1 MAYIRKQKGKWQCII
16 RKKGHPHIYKTF
28 LSKADCNAYAQESE
42 RNIER
47 GLFED
52 MTEANQ
58 TKLKDVLVRYRDEI
72 TIEKKGAKQESY
84 KINKLIRNKIAEF
97 PLSRITPMKIAQFR
111 DSLKTT
117 SEAATI
123 NKYLT
128 LISVAVRTAT
138 NEWGIYLPTN
148 PADKIKRL
156 KEPEPTDIRILPEEE
171 AKLLEHATRSKKHW
185 LKAIIIV
192 ALEVGARRGEL
203 FKLKTT
209 DCDLVRGTAHLKDT
223 KNDTD
228 RKIGLSP
235 KAIAALRSL
244 PIGIDKRFFPTQSES
259 FKFYW
264 KQLQKWTELHHINFH
279 LLRHEWTSRMFE
291 RGWDISAVATQGGWK
306 DWKTLRR
313 YSAISAKHL
322 SEKFRNTN

>member
-1 MAYIRKQKGKWQCII
+1 MSVIRKHRDKWQVII

-28 LSKADCNAYAQESE
+28 ASKADANSYAQESE

-52 MTEANQ
+52 MTVANQ
-58 TKLKDVLVRYRDEI
+58 TKLKEVLLRYRDEV
-72 TIEKKGAKQESY
+72 TIEKKGAKQEAH
-84 KINKLIRNKIAEF
+84 KINKLMRNKIAEY
-97 PLSRITPMKIAQFR
+97 PLSRISAMKIAQFR
-111 DSLKTT
+111 DSLKM
-117 SEAATI
+117 SYEPATI
-123 NKYLT
+123 NKYIT
-128 LISVAVRTAT
+128 LISVAIRTAT

-148 PADKIKRL
+148 PTDRIKRL
-156 KEPEPTDIRILPEEE
+156 REPEPEDVRILPEEE

-203 FKLKTT
+203 FKLKTS

-223 KNDTD
+223 KNNTD

-235 KAIAALRSL
+235 KAIEQLKSL
-244 PIGIDKRFFPTQSES
+244 PIGIDGRFFPTQSES

-264 KQLQKWTELHHINFH
+264 KQLQKWTGLHHINFH

-291 RGWDISAVATQGGWK
+291 QGWDISAVATQGGWK
-306 DWKTLRR
+306 DWKVLKR
-313 YSAISAKHL
+313 YTALSPDYLAK
-322 SEKFRNTN
+322 KFREQS